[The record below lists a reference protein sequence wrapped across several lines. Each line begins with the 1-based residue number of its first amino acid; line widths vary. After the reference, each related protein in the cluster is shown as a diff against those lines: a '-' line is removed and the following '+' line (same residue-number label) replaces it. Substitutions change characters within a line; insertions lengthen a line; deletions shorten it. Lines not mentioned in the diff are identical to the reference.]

1 MGKVNHD
8 EVNHPDHYTWL
19 KSAEGIEI
27 IQIARHLDFN
37 LGNVVKYVCRAG
49 RKGDR
54 LTDLKKALWY
64 LQDEINMLENE
75 KVLQKSN

>member
-1 MGKVNHD
+1 MSD

-19 KSAEGIEI
+19 KESEGIEI
-27 IQIARHLDFN
+27 IQITRHLDSN

-49 RKGDR
+49 RKGDK